1 MYFIPTTLTKSV
13 ANVLSS
19 QRPAIKQMKKKK
31 KCAKPSQFHERWL
44 KTYGLRVTARDA
56 STGNVCSVECQ
67 FCRVFGKEGRH
78 DRIRAPRS
86 NIKMFS
92 KPWRPDHMK
101 THMVEQHQQRFEEY
115 SALPPGEKSSYFV
128 TCAGGKPEV
137 SKFFR
142 PGAITNDSTINVW
155 LDRSIVEGIIGN
167 MLFDPDDD
175 DTLTKERFLSVFKLQ
190 EEPPVTNVE
199 EGGAGD
205 GEQEGAG
212 VECYIATV
220 SSRVQFY
227 SCIKMVAS
235 GLSFRQASRVM
246 QDMKETLGLSALGSM
261 CPQKVSSFVRIV
273 CASNLQTISAIL
285 KESWAF
291 SIALDG
297 GNNSDTSY
305 LDVRIRV
312 VSSCYELSNLHLL
325 AIPMRDRHTGEHMYD
340 LASTALDNLAPDW
353 RSRIISVTTDGAS
366 SMTGQYRGV
375 ASRFAQS
382 ALPGFYRVWCALHQL
397 DLVLQR
403 LYNSLC
409 DDSFV
414 GTVTSMTG
422 HLRRQFNLIA
432 EMGSKCPKFVSTRW
446 MSMSKVIKWFVAN
459 RVAVNAH
466 LATKTVNWAPT
477 DAWWIVT
484 CCLNR
489 VMKIVD
495 VTITSLQGKQLQVSA
510 QRQILEG
517 LIVDLCK
524 LGGAV
529 LGPLPLDEIAQ
540 LQTNDDM
547 NRLMAPTFLPNDCQ
561 DANLTSEVREW
572 HVYKG
577 KFAMKLDDAHKF
589 VENCGSF
596 VMERLQEMSAPS
608 EGANLLAYTQVLN
621 SVAHI
626 FVDLVSGIDSIQA
639 ERDASNNSSDY
650 MLPPATPSQLAAVSN
665 RDFSI
670 LIQQQRE
677 RLLHTWKSAEID
689 TLEELFNDLKQLLAQ
704 DARIRTIVETE
715 KHSSSFSEA
724 WAPFDKKFAPLKQFF
739 GGLATVF
746 PGTATVE
753 SDFSLI
759 NWEKDDYCSS
769 LTDFSLEGILH
780 SKQYFEL
787 LGIASNMHD

>member
-1 MYFIPTTLTKSV
+1 
-13 ANVLSS
+13 
-19 QRPAIKQMKKKK
+19 MKKR

-44 KTYGLRVTARDA
+44 KAYGVRVTARDA
-56 STGNVCSVECQ
+56 ATGNVCSVECQ
-67 FCRVFGKEGRH
+67 FCRAFGKEGRH

-115 SALPPGEKSSYFV
+115 AALPPGEKASYFV

-137 SKFFR
+137 SNFFR
-142 PGAITNDSTINVW
+142 PAITNDSTVNVW
-155 LDRSIVEGIIGN
+155 IDRSIVEGIIGN

-175 DTLTKERFLSVFKLQ
+175 DSLTKERFLSVFKLQ
-190 EEPPVTNVE
+190 EQPSETNV
-199 EGGAGD
+199 EGGAG
-205 GEQEGAG
+205 EGDRDTG
-212 VECYIATV
+212 VENYVATV
-220 SSRVQFY
+220 SSKMQFY

-297 GNNSDTSY
+297 GNKSDTTY

-312 VSSCYELSNLHLL
+312 VSSCGVLSNLHLL

-353 RSRIISVTTDGAS
+353 RNRIISVTTDGAS

-375 ASRFAQS
+375 ASRFGNA

-432 EMGSKCPKFVSTRW
+432 EMGSKCPRFVNTRW

-459 RVAVNAH
+459 RVDIIAH

-489 VMKIVD
+489 VMKVVDATIV
-495 VTITSLQGKQLQVSA
+495 SLQGKQLQVSA

-529 LGPLPLDEIAQ
+529 LGPLSLDEIAR
-540 LQTNDDM
+540 LQTNDGID
-547 NRLMAPTFLPNDCQ
+547 RLMTPLSPPNDSLQ
-561 DANLTSEVREW
+561 DPNVTSRVREW
-572 HVYKG
+572 HVHKG

-596 VMERLQEMSAPS
+596 AMERLQEMSAS
-608 EGANLLAYTQVLN
+608 SDGANLLTYTQVLN
-621 SVAHI
+621 SVAHM

-665 RDFSI
+665 RDFLS
-670 LIQQQRE
+670 
-677 RLLHTWKSAEID
+677 
-689 TLEELFNDLKQLLAQ
+689 
-704 DARIRTIVETE
+704 
-715 KHSSSFSEA
+715 
-724 WAPFDKKFAPLKQFF
+724 
-739 GGLATVF
+739 
-746 PGTATVE
+746 
-753 SDFSLI
+753 
-759 NWEKDDYCSS
+759 
-769 LTDFSLEGILH
+769 
-780 SKQYFEL
+780 
-787 LGIASNMHD
+787 

>member
-1 MYFIPTTLTKSV
+1 
-13 ANVLSS
+13 
-19 QRPAIKQMKKKK
+19 MKKR

-44 KTYGLRVTARDA
+44 KAYGVRVTARDA
-56 STGNVCSVECQ
+56 ATGNVCSVECQ
-67 FCRVFGKEGRH
+67 FCRAFGKEGRH

-115 SALPPGEKSSYFV
+115 AALPPGEKASYFV

-137 SKFFR
+137 SNFFR
-142 PGAITNDSTINVW
+142 PAITNDSTVNVW
-155 LDRSIVEGIIGN
+155 IDRSIVEGIIGN

-175 DTLTKERFLSVFKLQ
+175 DSLTKERFLSVFKLQ
-190 EEPPVTNVE
+190 EQPSETNV
-199 EGGAGD
+199 EGGAG
-205 GEQEGAG
+205 EGDRDTG
-212 VECYIATV
+212 VENYVATV
-220 SSRVQFY
+220 SSKMQFY

-297 GNNSDTSY
+297 GNKSDTSY

-312 VSSCYELSNLHLL
+312 VSSCGVLSNLHLL

-353 RSRIISVTTDGAS
+353 RNRIISVTTDGAS

-375 ASRFAQS
+375 ASRFGNA

-432 EMGSKCPKFVSTRW
+432 EMGSKCPRFVNTRW

-459 RVAVNAH
+459 RVDIIAH

-489 VMKIVD
+489 VMKVVDATIV
-495 VTITSLQGKQLQVSA
+495 SLQGKQLQVSA

-529 LGPLPLDEIAQ
+529 LGPLSLDEIAR
-540 LQTNDDM
+540 LQTNDGID
-547 NRLMAPTFLPNDCQ
+547 RLMTPLSPPNDSLQ
-561 DANLTSEVREW
+561 DPNVTSRVREW
-572 HVYKG
+572 HVHKG

-596 VMERLQEMSAPS
+596 AMERLQEMSAS
-608 EGANLLAYTQVLN
+608 SDGANLLTYTQVLN
-621 SVAHI
+621 SVAHM

-677 RLLHTWKSAEID
+677 RLLHTWQSAEID
-689 TLEELFNDLKQLLAQ
+689 TLEELFNDLKLLLAQ
-704 DARIRTIVETE
+704 DARIRAIVESE
-715 KHSSSFSEA
+715 KHSSSFAEA
-724 WAPFDKKFAPLKQFF
+724 WAPFDKQFAPLKQFF

-759 NWEKDDYCSS
+759 NWEKGDYRSS

-787 LGIASNMHD
+787 LGIATNMND